1 MLVARKTSQQE
12 TQPLQRRFLAT
23 NLFFDYTLHIG
34 THSLVGYSK
43 GLIIPRDLV
52 RNLLGIYLGE
62 NMNTSSAGI
71 GLGSVLAIIISWSL
85 NHSILWAI
93 IHGLF
98 GWFYVIYYV
107 LFLR

>member
-1 MLVARKTSQQE
+1 
-12 TQPLQRRFLAT
+12 
-23 NLFFDYTLHIG
+23 
-34 THSLVGYSK
+34 
-43 GLIIPRDLV
+43 
-52 RNLLGIYLGE
+52 
-62 NMNTSSAGI
+62 MNKSSAGI

-107 LFLR
+107 LLLR